1 MATQEVL
8 NLLMETLLLLP
19 ASLIQLTVSYYYLPL
34 NGKVF
39 KEWPVDYVPRRIA
52 HDHDSTSPSSY
63 LYVLDTLY
71 TSKSYL
77 YEEAGTLLGEW
88 GFVKQLRAGGLREWS
103 PRAVAIWKGIM
114 YLMHRQTLAVINMK
128 EPTLI
133 NQWTLPDSKDARRMS
148 ESLVID
154 KQVKNRLY
162 FTLREFPSEKITATD
177 QIYVYS
183 TKGQEIARYGT
194 KKPGSQQGEFH
205 VPCGLYVDISSL
217 YICDYHNNRIQV
229 LNKDNGMFVREWGPK
244 GTLDRPTCITGDSQC
259 VYVGDNLQIQ
269 MFTKQ
274 GKFLQ
279 IIGNGNGSMAALCLW
294 KRKLYAADSHRILV
308 FG

>member
-39 KEWPVDYVPRRIA
+39 KEWPVEYYPRRIT
-52 HDHDSTSPSSY
+52 HDHDSTSTSSF
-63 LYVLDTLY
+63 LYVLDTQY
-71 TSKSYL
+71 TSKSYR
-77 YEEAGTLLGEW
+77 YEEAGTLLRAW
-88 GFVKQLRAGGLREWS
+88 GFVKQFRGGGRREWS

-114 YLMHRQTLAVINMK
+114 YLMHRQTLTVFNM
-128 EPTLI
+128 EESTLVK
-133 NQWTLPDSKDARRMS
+133 QWKLPDSRTNRFS

-162 FTLREFPSEKITATD
+162 FTLDQFSSAKITATN

-183 TKGQEIARYGT
+183 SKGQEIARYGT
-194 KKPGSQQGEFH
+194 KKPGSQQGEFYA
-205 VPCGLYVDISSL
+205 PCGLYVDISSL
-217 YICDYHNNRIQV
+217 YICDYHNDRIQV

-244 GTLDRPTCITGDSQC
+244 GTLDGPTCITGDSQC
-259 VYVGDNLQIQ
+259 VYVGDRLQIQ

-294 KRKLYAADSHRILV
+294 KRKLYAADWRDRILV
-308 FG
+308 FS